1 MEWNVALPIYI
12 FKGKEQERRKK
23 KAGGGGVSVGG
34 GVSAHEPNIIVEFN
48 KKEITRRLVS

>member
-23 KAGGGGVSVGG
+23 KAGGVVGG

>member
-23 KAGGGGVSVGG
+23 KEGGGGG
-34 GVSAHEPNIIVEFN
+34 GVSAHKPNIIVEFN